1 MNFETINMG
10 SYNLH
15 LIKTNRFKT
24 ITIDVDLS
32 ILDKMEF
39 NITKYDNK

>member
-1 MNFETINMG
+1 MMIHVNFQNNT
-10 SYNLH
+10 
-15 LIKTNRFKT
+15 
-24 ITIDVDLS
+24 DVDLS